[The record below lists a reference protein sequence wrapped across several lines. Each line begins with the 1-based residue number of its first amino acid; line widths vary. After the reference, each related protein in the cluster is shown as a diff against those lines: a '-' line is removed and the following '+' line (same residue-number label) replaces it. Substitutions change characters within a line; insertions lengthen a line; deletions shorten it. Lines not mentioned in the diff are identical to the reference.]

1 MIIPS
6 KYYKQFEKECKALI
20 PKEYRRNIDIP
31 INIKAIFYMKERRK
45 VDLVNLLEALDDML
59 VTTQVIA
66 DDNREIIAGHD
77 GSRVYYDKERPRIEI
92 EITRMGGYERWK
104 KNR

>member
-20 PKEYRRNIDIP
+20 PKEYRIKISTP
-31 INIKAIFYMKERRK
+31 INIKAIFYMKERRR

-59 VTTQVIA
+59 VATQVIA

-77 GSRVYYDKERPRIEI
+77 GSRVYYDKEKPRIEI
-92 EITRMGGYERWK
+92 EITRMEGYQRWK
-104 KNR
+104 KEK